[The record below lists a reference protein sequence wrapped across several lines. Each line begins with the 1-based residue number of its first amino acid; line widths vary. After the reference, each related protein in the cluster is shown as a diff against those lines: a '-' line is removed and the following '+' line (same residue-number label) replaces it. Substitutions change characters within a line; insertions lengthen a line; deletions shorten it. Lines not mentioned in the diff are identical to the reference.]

1 MKLTSEQRCE
11 LPNIAVTNAHIAFC
25 KLELIKS
32 KDLIYLCD
40 PILLKSLIEIV
51 KEQVKEVESVHQ
63 GKYYAE
69 DFCTLIDKLYNYKYN
84 K

>member
-1 MKLTSEQRCE
+1 MIKQNNIVVKQYVDE
-11 LPNIAVTNAHIAFC
+11 LRNAHIAFC

-69 DFCTLIDKLYNYKYN
+69 DFCTFIDKLYNSKYN